1 MIGIQSKKKKKILS
15 TCFLFVSVKAEHR
28 AAVNKD
34 FPEEA
39 ELVLQLAAPALSGL
53 VPL

>member
-1 MIGIQSKKKKKILS
+1 MIGIQSKKKIPS
-15 TCFLFVSVKAEHR
+15 TSFLFVSVKSEHR
-28 AAVNKD
+28 AAVKKD